1 MDLISQVLNDWF
13 GQELLQALR
22 GGREQSWEGQGV
34 PGGGRLGGE
43 DLMQRK
49 GLGSALSSVPGPSPP
64 ATFPNHQ
71 FQGPLPPGAGFCL
84 LSLLHT
90 HTPNTF
96 TGPGPLTARC
106 GLFFG
111 ELLPL
116 PWPDLASSE
125 RL

>member
-64 ATFPNHQ
+64 AGHISQ
-71 FQGPLPPGAGFCL
+71 SSVSGPSPARGGVLPFVIVV
-84 LSLLHT
+84 HT
-90 HTPNTF
+90 HP
-96 TGPGPLTARC
+96 
-106 GLFFG
+106 
-111 ELLPL
+111 
-116 PWPDLASSE
+116 
-125 RL
+125 